1 MNKKKSDETKVKKVF
16 ESKYDPKKLREL
28 IKAGKTADEIQKT
41 IGIVSKQSL
50 RQHVMRLVN
59 DDRMFYEVE
68 GLYSRSGNTL
78 RVGKHGL
85 KLSVKKLDSLGDFP
99 EGTEFT
105 VEADVG
111 QIVLKMISVDGAEVP
126 MEDNPVVDPEDEGDE
141 LAG

>member
-1 MNKKKSDETKVKKVF
+1 MTKKKSDEAKIKKVF
-16 ESKYDPKKLREL
+16 ESKYDPKKLREM
-28 IKAGKTADEIQKT
+28 INAGKTADQIQKA
-41 IGIVSKQSL
+41 IGIASKQSL

-68 GLYSRSGNTL
+68 GLYTRSGNTV

-85 KLSVKKLDSLGDFP
+85 KLSPKKLDTLGEFP

-105 VEADVG
+105 VEADGG
-111 QIVLKMISVDGAEVP
+111 QIILEMISADGAE
-126 MEDNPVVDPEDEGDE
+126 DPVEETPVADPEGEGDN